1 MSGEEFIDEVETGAT
16 PSPEVDSIWLTTPSI
31 KPMLLAVS
39 ILVTLI
45 GLFALRFVMFIGI
58 IAIVAITISWISDS
72 REQSDELPLR

>member
-1 MSGEEFIDEVETGAT
+1 MSHEEFIDESESRQAAT
-16 PSPEVDSIWLTTPSI
+16 TEVDSIWLTTPSI

-45 GLFALRFVMFIGI
+45 GLFALRFVMIIGI

-72 REQSDELPLR
+72 REESNDLPLS